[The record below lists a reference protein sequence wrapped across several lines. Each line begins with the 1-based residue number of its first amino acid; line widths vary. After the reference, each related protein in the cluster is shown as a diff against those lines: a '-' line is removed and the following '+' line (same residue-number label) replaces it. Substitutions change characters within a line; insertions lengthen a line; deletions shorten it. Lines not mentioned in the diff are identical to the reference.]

1 MRHGHY
7 THRRPP
13 WWPADEA
20 WPPTD
25 RARIWRHG
33 RTRFVRRIAVVFA
46 LTLFLSVVG
55 ASTLVARLMGNTNA
69 SLPPLAIVVGLL
81 IVVLSLLLPAIRRVG
96 LPLGN
101 IVEAANRVAD
111 GDFSTRLPEYG
122 PPSIRT
128 VGRAFNSMAARLE
141 SQDRQRRNLMA
152 EVAHELR
159 TPLSV
164 IQGRLEGL
172 LDGVYPKD
180 DAQISE
186 VLDETR
192 ILSRLVDDLRT
203 LSNAESGL
211 LSLQKETTEIGMLI
225 QDVVDSFG
233 TDVIHF
239 EPSPKLPVLNIDPLR
254 IREVLSNLLSNA
266 LRYSAGQPITISAKT
281 DNDYLSISVAD
292 RGPGIASEDL
302 PKIFDRFYRGSTSRG
317 SGLGLTIARNFVEA
331 HGGKIW
337 AESQRGAGTVVT
349 FTLPTKGA

>member
-1 MRHGHY
+1 M
-7 THRRPP
+7 
-13 WWPADEA
+13 
-20 WPPTD
+20 
-25 RARIWRHG
+25 
-33 RTRFVRRIAVVFA
+33 
-46 LTLFLSVVG
+46 LFLSVIG
-55 ASTLVARLMGNTNA
+55 ASTLVLRLMGRTNV
-69 SLPPLAIVVGLL
+69 SLSPVAIAVGLL
-81 IVVLSLLLPAIRRVG
+81 IIVLGLLLPAIRRVG

-111 GDFSTRLPEYG
+111 GDFSTRLPECG
-122 PPSIRT
+122 PPTIRS
-128 VGRAFNSMAARLE
+128 VGRAFNSMTARLE
-141 SQDRQRRNLMA
+141 SQERQRQNLMA

-203 LSNAESGL
+203 LANAESGML
-211 LSLQKETTEIGMLI
+211 TLQKESTEIGMLI

-233 TDVIHF
+233 SAAIHF
-239 EPSPKLPVLNIDPLR
+239 ESTPNLPLINIDPLR

-266 LRYSAGQPITISAKT
+266 LRYCAGRPITISAAT
-281 DNDYLSISVAD
+281 DNDHLSISVAD
-292 RGPGIASEDL
+292 QGPGIAAEEL
-302 PKIFDRFYRGSTSRG
+302 LKIFDRFYRGSTSRG

-337 AESQRGAGTVVT
+337 AESQSGHGTVMT
-349 FTLPTKGA
+349 FTVPLN

>member
-1 MRHGHY
+1 MSHRHY
-7 THRRPP
+7 QHRRPP
-13 WWPADEA
+13 WWPTDEA
-20 WPPTD
+20 WPPPD
-25 RARIWRHG
+25 RAQIWRHG

-46 LTLFLSVVG
+46 AMLFLSVIG
-55 ASTLVARLMGNTNA
+55 ASTLALRLMGRNNV
-69 SLPPLAIVVGLL
+69 SLSPVAIAVGLL
-81 IVVLSLLLPAIRRVG
+81 IIVLGLLLPAIRRFG

-101 IVEAANRVAD
+101 IVEAANRVTD
-111 GDFSTRLPEYG
+111 GDLSTKLPEYG
-122 PPSIRT
+122 PPSIRS
-128 VGRAFNSMAARLE
+128 VGRAFNSMTARLE
-141 SQDRQRRNLMA
+141 SQERQRRNLMA

-203 LSNAESGL
+203 LANAESGM
-211 LSLQKETTEIGMLI
+211 LSLQKESTEMGMLI

-233 TDVIHF
+233 SDAIHF
-239 EPSPKLPVLNIDPLR
+239 ESSPNLPPINVDPLR

-266 LRYSAGQPITISAKT
+266 LRYSAGRPITISTVT
-281 DNDYLSISVAD
+281 DNDHLSISVAD
-292 RGPGIASEDL
+292 HGPGIAAEEL

-317 SGLGLTIARNFVEA
+317 SGLGLAIARNFVEA
-331 HGGKIW
+331 HGGQNLGREP
-337 AESQRGAGTVVT
+337 ARSRNCNNVHSSAY
-349 FTLPTKGA
+349 